1 MDNKSPEDY
10 TLKPA
15 GTVSSRHKTI
25 VKLTLSALF
34 AALTAA
40 GTFISIPLPLSPVPI
55 VLQNLFA
62 LLTGLVLGPLGG
74 VTGVGLYLLA
84 GAIGVPVFAGASGG
98 FVHFLGPT
106 GGFLF
111 GYLLMA
117 TAAGFIVGTP
127 QAARPCPLWRIIAA
141 TVAGIL
147 LQYIPGV
154 IQLKLVID
162 DTWPGAVAKG
172 FLPFIIGDGIK
183 GIVAVLIASRL
194 RRPVADHLDG

>member
-1 MDNKSPEDY
+1 MANKSQNDY
-10 TLKPA
+10 ALEPGNA
-15 GTVSSRHKTI
+15 ARRRTI
-25 VKLTLSALF
+25 VKVTLSALF
-34 AALTAA
+34 GALTAA
-40 GTFISIPLPLSPVPI
+40 GTFISIPLPVSPVPI

-98 FVHFLGPT
+98 FFHFLGPT

-117 TAAGFIVGTP
+117 AAAGFIAGTP
-127 QAARPCPLWRIIAA
+127 RADRPCPLWRIILAA
-141 TVAGIL
+141 GAGLL

-162 DTWPGAVAKG
+162 DTWPGALAKG

-183 GIVAVLIASRL
+183 GIAAVLIASRL
-194 RRPVADHLDG
+194 RLPVADHLDG

>member
-1 MDNKSPEDY
+1 MHTKAPKDKVLDEQGS
-10 TLKPA
+10 A
-15 GTVSSRHKTI
+15 SRHKTS
-25 VKLTLSALF
+25 VTLTLSALF

-40 GTFISIPLPLSPVPI
+40 GTFIAIPLPMSPVPL

-62 LLTGLVLGPLGG
+62 LLSGLVLGPLGG
-74 VTGVGLYLLA
+74 ASAVGLYLLA

-98 FVHFLGPT
+98 FVHFLSPT

-117 TAAGFIVGTP
+117 TAAGFIAGTP
-127 QAARPCPLWRIIAA
+127 HAERSCPLWRMALAA
-141 TVAGIL
+141 AAGII
-147 LQYIPGV
+147 LQYVPGV

-162 DTWPGAVAKG
+162 DSWPGALAKG

-183 GIVAVLIASRL
+183 GVLAVLSACRL
-194 RRPVADHLDG
+194 RRPVADHLDA